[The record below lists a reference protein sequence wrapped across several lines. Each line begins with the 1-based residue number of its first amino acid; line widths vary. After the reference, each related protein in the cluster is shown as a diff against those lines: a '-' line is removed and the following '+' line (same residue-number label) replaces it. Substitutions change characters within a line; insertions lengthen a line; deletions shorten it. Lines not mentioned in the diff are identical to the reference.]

1 MFEMNFSKFTT
12 SFSDTTSIQSY
23 RDIGIPAG
31 FHSDLP
37 FILRAMLYR
46 SHINMNTFILAV
58 GNPRTSK
65 SYCAMKIAEMYSE
78 KLGQK
83 FDVEKQLTFSDVKK
97 FMIWS
102 QNAENSIFILDETG
116 TSLAP
121 DMFWSLQQRI
131 MRRFVQTQGFRKNV
145 LIWVLPSIVFIQ
157 KGFRFMSNY
166 AIRTLRQGQAEIYKV
181 VVNQLIGKGYPDRIE
196 TLNYTYPSK
205 EMCEIYEKLKKEWN
219 DIELEN
225 DIQFLHKID
234 NPDTRRL
241 NKSDVLDLLKNKV
254 IDKDFAREELLSNG
268 YDEIRTG
275 LLLDN
280 VNKKIELKEIVEEGR
295 WTSTINKTTGD
306 RIDVR
311 SNINNNID

>member
-1 MFEMNFSKFTT
+1 
-12 SFSDTTSIQSY
+12 
-23 RDIGIPAG
+23 
-31 FHSDLP
+31 
-37 FILRAMLYR
+37 
-46 SHINMNTFILAV
+46 
-58 GNPRTSK
+58 
-65 SYCAMKIAEMYSE
+65 
-78 KLGQK
+78 
-83 FDVEKQLTFSDVKK
+83 
-97 FMIWS
+97 
-102 QNAENSIFILDETG
+102 
-116 TSLAP
+116 
-121 DMFWSLQQRI
+121 
-131 MRRFVQTQGFRKNV
+131 
-145 LIWVLPSIVFIQ
+145 
-157 KGFRFMSNY
+157 MSNY

-205 EMCEIYEKLKKEWN
+205 EMCEIYDRLKKEWN

-280 VNKKIELKEIVEEGR
+280 VNKKITLKETVEEEKILPDGNIR
-295 WTSTINKTTGD
+295 WVGGKPPANW
-306 RIDVR
+306 V
-311 SNINNNID
+311 